1 MTQADAS
8 TRSYRCSFFPKDAH
22 GVTQPSDSGALPS
35 IRLQARNGT
44 EAELLANAAVNGVV
58 AHVERI
64 DDDQAAIS
72 FEPANDEVS
81 A

>member
-1 MTQADAS
+1 MAQADTP
-8 TRSYRCSFFPKDAH
+8 TRSYRCSFFPKDAR
-22 GVTQPSDSGALPS
+22 GVTHISDTGALPS

-44 EAELLANAAVNGVV
+44 EAELLANATVNGVV

-64 DDDQAAIS
+64 DDEEIAVT
-72 FEPANDEVS
+72 FESSSGEVV